1 MYDNKVLINLYVV
14 CLDKSYELYIP
25 VNEKVGN
32 VIKMLS
38 RSLFNE
44 EKNMCFI
51 NTVTGSIY
59 KNNDL
64 VRNVDINN
72 GMKLLL
78 V

>member
-1 MYDNKVLINLYVV
+1 MYDNKVLVNLYVV
-14 CLDKSYELYIP
+14 SLDKNFEIYIP

-38 RSLFNE
+38 RGLFNE

-51 NTVTGSIY
+51 NTATGSIY

-72 GMKLLL
+72 GIKLLL
-78 V
+78 I